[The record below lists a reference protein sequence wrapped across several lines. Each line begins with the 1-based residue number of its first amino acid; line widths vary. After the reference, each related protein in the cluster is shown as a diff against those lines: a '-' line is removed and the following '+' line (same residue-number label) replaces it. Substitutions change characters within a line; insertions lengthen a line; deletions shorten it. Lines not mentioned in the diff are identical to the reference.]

1 LDNIFLQN
9 VDRERV
15 KNKIEKVKWKMEN
28 SVFDFMIPITRSLSK
43 FMDRENIPEKDREKM
58 IEAAYALIALSK
70 SK

>member
-15 KNKIEKVKWKMEN
+15 KNKIEKVKWKIEN
-28 SVFDFMIPITRSLSK
+28 SVFNFMIPITRSLSK
-43 FMDRENIPEKDREKM
+43 FMDRENVPEKDREKM

>member
-1 LDNIFLQN
+1 MDNIFLQN

-15 KNKIEKVKWKMEN
+15 KNKIEKVKWKIEN
-28 SVFDFMIPITRSLSK
+28 SVFNFMIPITRSLSK
-43 FMDRENIPEKDREKM
+43 FMDRENVPEKDREKM

>member
-1 LDNIFLQN
+1 MDNIFLQN

-15 KNKIEKVKWKMEN
+15 KNKIEKVKWKIEN

>member
-43 FMDRENIPEKDREKM
+43 FMDRENVPEKDREKM